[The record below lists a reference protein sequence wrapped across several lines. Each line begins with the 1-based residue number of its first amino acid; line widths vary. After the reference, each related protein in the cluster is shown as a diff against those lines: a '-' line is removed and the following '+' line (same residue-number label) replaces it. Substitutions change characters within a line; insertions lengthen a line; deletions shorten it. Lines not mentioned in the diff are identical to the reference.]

1 MMPIMYLFCILL
13 FFRKKVPFLKASK
26 SISDF
31 KWFQSASW
39 GVTNWLNKCVFS
51 VTSWGKR
58 DDGRKERDLCKY
70 VLLKYINCKGYILYH
85 NSLDRESL
93 FAIIW
98 LKTYLLPKVLVTLFK
113 TRPAGNL
120 AEKQVGLPMVSPGR
134 PWAAP

>member
-1 MMPIMYLFCILL
+1 MKFKNFSLVKTTLGTYFA
-13 FFRKKVPFLKASK
+13 FYYSSGKRVPFWKKASK

-98 LKTYLLPKVLVTLFK
+98 LKTYLLPSISSQLEIVDIK
-113 TRPAGNL
+113 RY
-120 AEKQVGLPMVSPGR
+120 
-134 PWAAP
+134 